1 MKKLIIPFIILL
13 LALASFSQNKTDNTQ
28 RINLNQ
34 KIIDSLNP
42 KYNLF
47 IPIGET
53 IFLNLGVAANNAYIS
68 KEHYAQIS
76 FSTIA
81 HNFDTGFVWDHDQFM
96 TNQFS
101 HPFHGNLY
109 FNIARSNGYNFWQS
123 APFAFG
129 GSLMWELFM
138 ENEPPAINDLIST
151 TMGGIMLGEMTYRIS
166 SLIIDESKMGF
177 NRYMREFFA
186 GVLDFPRGV
195 NRLLQGKTFRITNK
209 NVYEKE
215 EHNQRLAIG
224 ISNLTTGT
232 AVNLKEIKQLYISY
246 QLTYGTEFKEK
257 ILKPYDFFKLNA
269 GLNVGRKT
277 PSSHVFA
284 YGALYGQNFRFKNNQ
299 YLLLGIF
306 QDYDFTFS
314 KYTYHIG
321 AQSVGPG
328 LVYKFPDLW
337 KFKIYTTLHIN
348 PIILGA
354 INSIYREGDRTYN
367 FGYGLKGLLEATV
380 NWNDIIVLY
389 IEGRYYGI
397 KTLSGAKG
405 KEMAG
410 FLNPRLSV
418 NIYKGFGLGIE
429 YYLYGRVGKYPNG
442 TVTRKSNEQR
452 VFLSY
457 LF

>member
-1 MKKLIIPFIILL
+1 MKKIITALFISIS
-13 LALASFSQNKTDNTQ
+13 ALTSFSQTNPDTANHV
-28 RINLNQ
+28 IVNH

-42 KYNLF
+42 KYNLL

-53 IFLNLGVAANNAYIS
+53 ILLNLGVGANNAYIT

-81 HNFDTGFVWDHDQFM
+81 HNFDTGFVWDHDAFM

-109 FNIARSNGYNFWQS
+109 FNIARSNGYNFWES

-138 ENEPPAINDLIST
+138 ENEPPSVNDLIST
-151 TMGGIMLGEMTYRIS
+151 TMGGIMLGEMTHRIS
-166 SLIIDESKMGF
+166 SLIIDERKTGF
-177 NRYMREFFA
+177 NRYIREIFA
-186 GVLDFPRGV
+186 GLINLPRGI
-195 NRLLQGKTFRITNK
+195 NRLWQGKTFRKTNVQ
-209 NVYEKE
+209 VYEKE
-215 EHNQRLAIG
+215 EHHQRLAIG
-224 ISNLTTGT
+224 ISNLATGS
-232 AVNLKEIKQLYISY
+232 ALNLKELKQLYMNY

-257 ILKPYDFFKLNA
+257 ILKPFDFFKLNA
-269 GLNVGRKT
+269 GIIVGKSK
-277 PSSHVFA
+277 PSSHIFA
-284 YGALYGQNFRFKNNQ
+284 YGSLWGQNFRFTNNQ
-299 YLLLGIF
+299 YLLLGVF

-314 KYTYHIG
+314 RAIYQIG

-337 KFKIYTTLHIN
+337 KFNFHTTLHIN

-367 FGYGLKGLLEATV
+367 FGYGIKGLFEAVV

-418 NIYKGFGLGIE
+418 IIYKGLGLGIE
-429 YYLYGRVGKYPNG
+429 YYLYGRIGKYPDK
-442 TVTRKSNEQR
+442 TITRKSNEQR